1 MRKQAAFGLLLGM
14 LLSGVCLWYAFRG
27 VSLNALAHN
36 VGRVGAGWVAASVAG
51 CLFSLVLRAARW
63 RLLLHGGS
71 GIGFWSLLSS
81 TFIGMMANN
90 VLPARLGEVVRAW
103 VLARRERAPAV
114 TVLASIAVERLFDIV
129 ALVGILGLALV
140 VSPPLAGGN
149 TSAFHRAGVAG
160 FLLSTVGAVALLITV
175 RYQSLILRTTERWK
189 EQLRHAWALQGIN
202 IFRRFLDGLWVL
214 RGRMQTAVTVVLSF
228 GIWAFGIVSLY
239 VLAQGF
245 GLALTLVQVTLV
257 FVIVLFGIAIPSAP
271 GFVGTFHGFCVAGLA
286 MVAGTEPTLA
296 AAYATLLHGSQ
307 WLAINV
313 VGLACLLADRSVS
326 WASLI
331 QVAGKAEK
339 AGA

>member
-1 MRKQAAFGLLLGM
+1 MVRKQAALGLLLGM

-27 VSLNALAHN
+27 VSLSVLAHN

-51 CLFSLVLRAARW
+51 CFFSLVLRAARW

-90 VLPARLGEVVRAW
+90 VLPARLGEGVRAW
-103 VLARRERAPAV
+103 VLARREQAPVV
-114 TVLASIAVERLFDIV
+114 TVLASIVVERLFDVV

-140 VSPPLAGGN
+140 VSPPMAGGN
-149 TSAFHRAGVAG
+149 ASAFHHAGIVG
-160 FLLSTVGAVALLITV
+160 FLLSTAGVVALLITI
-175 RYQSLILRTTERWK
+175 RYQSPILRMTECWMT
-189 EQLRHAWALQGIN
+189 QPRHAWTLRGIDLC
-202 IFRRFLDGLWVL
+202 RRFLEGLWVP
-214 RGRMQTAVTVVLSF
+214 RGRMQTAVTVGLSF
-228 GIWAFGIVSLY
+228 GIWALGIVSFY

-257 FVIVLFGIAIPSAP
+257 FAIVLFGIAIPSAP

-307 WLAINV
+307 WLAING
-313 VGLACLLADRSVS
+313 VGVAFLLADRSVT
-326 WASLI
+326 WASIASLSR
-331 QVAGKAEK
+331 QG
-339 AGA
+339 